1 MKRSL
6 TTEPVQAQTN
16 KEYLMDAASVPLF
29 YLLDPG
35 FLLFLLVGGVGYGLI
50 KLLWWLYGWFSDW
63 RASR

>member
-1 MKRSL
+1 
-6 TTEPVQAQTN
+6 
-16 KEYLMDAASVPLF
+16 MDAASVPLF